1 MLAGILNDWKT
12 SFRELETKRSSRSL
26 EVIPDAEEEEDFD
39 GVGLGDAEGGAGWLR
54 GPEEAGLE
62 AEEKGSTDG
71 APCELL
77 PGAEVATATNF
88 SPRLTLTA
96 EAEGGKEGFPPTFG
110 ADTLG
115 IGVLSRAGLKPSD
128 PKENEAADGAT
139 GEAAGVGAGEA

>member
-1 MLAGILNDWKT
+1 MLAGILNDWKM

-77 PGAEVATATNF
+77 PGAEVATATNL
-88 SPRLTLTA
+88 PTA
-96 EAEGGKEGFPPTFG
+96 EWMHQN
-110 ADTLG
+110 
-115 IGVLSRAGLKPSD
+115 GLLRSSC
-128 PKENEAADGAT
+128 AQVT
-139 GEAAGVGAGEA
+139 GNVIPG